1 MFLSLK
7 LFLEKVEPLSWNE
20 LVSIPL
26 WYNPSI
32 KVEGNAVFYRSWKN
46 KGILLINDLL
56 DSNGELLTYPE
67 FQRKFH
73 LPPFLV
79 FEGIARSIK
88 NYIFNFRWTPFLYR
102 QENPILTYS
111 LLHIFKH
118 KKGCRYMFDKL
129 NATNFKPRSVVKWQT
144 EFNLNSR
151 HKLLSV

>member
-1 MFLSLK
+1 MILFKRAFLIITDCLQYASLFIENKNIIIDNIFWNNIFLSLT

-32 KVEGNAVFYRSWKN
+32 KVGGNAVFCRSWKN

-56 DSNGELLTYPE
+56 DSNGELLTGPQ

-73 LPPFLV
+73 LPSNFLV

-88 NYIFNFRWTPFLYR
+88 NHIFSFRWTPFLYR
-102 QENPILTYS
+102 
-111 LLHIFKH
+111 
-118 KKGCRYMFDKL
+118 
-129 NATNFKPRSVVKWQT
+129 
-144 EFNLNSR
+144 
-151 HKLLSV
+151 